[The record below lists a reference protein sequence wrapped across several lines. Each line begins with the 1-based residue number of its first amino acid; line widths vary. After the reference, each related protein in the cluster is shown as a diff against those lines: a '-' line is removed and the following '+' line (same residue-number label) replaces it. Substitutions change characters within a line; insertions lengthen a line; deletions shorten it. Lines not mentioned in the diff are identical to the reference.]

1 MKGMAASSA
10 LSCGSHNIKAIKKA
24 AYAASY
30 HFLSIVTPVSNAS
43 CDTDAPGWNRYFLYR
58 DTHERITF
66 HSGNFGRQCK
76 TTLIP
81 RNNFNPI
88 CALYITG

>member
-43 CDTDAPGWNRYFLYR
+43 CDTDAPDG
-58 DTHERITF
+58 TVTF
-66 HSGNFGRQCK
+66 FTGTPMNASLS
-76 TTLIP
+76 TAVTLDGSVKLP
-81 RNNFNPI
+81 
-88 CALYITG
+88 